1 MPYLDLCIP
10 FNCCNALA
18 LKYAKSPKPEL
29 FLDFSQT
36 EMTHFP
42 TLSYT
47 SISKR
52 EYLPFH
58 IPKAEIGSPFRVKPP
73 RIGQFWGYP
82 PGMCSGDKER
92 QSWKQLSVPIVP

>member
-1 MPYLDLCIP
+1 
-10 FNCCNALA
+10 
-18 LKYAKSPKPEL
+18 
-29 FLDFSQT
+29 
-36 EMTHFP
+36 MTHFP

-58 IPKAEIGSPFRVKPP
+58 IPKAEIVGH
-73 RIGQFWGYP
+73 FWGYP